1 MALGLS
7 KRRSRKF
14 VPPGLMLTS
23 MMDMFTIILIFLIF
37 SFSDTP
43 DQPKLSQELELP
55 NSSAKIETQKT
66 VEIILT
72 KNELRLN
79 DEVMATID
87 NQKIDELLGD
97 DIKSTAFFQR
107 LKTLRDQAKAGTA
120 QEDHEAKPEQEQAPH
135 ILFLCDKSHS
145 FKTINRVIK
154 TAGMAGY
161 PNFQF
166 AVLEGK

>member
-1 MALGLS
+1 MALGQYT
-7 KRRSRKF
+7 KRSRKF
-14 VPPGLMLTS
+14 APPGLMLTS

-37 SFSDTP
+37 SFSENP
-43 DQPKLSQELELP
+43 EQHQLSKELELP
-55 NSSAKIETQKT
+55 NSTAKIETKKA
-66 VEIILT
+66 VEIILA

-79 DEVMATID
+79 DELMATI
-87 NQKIDELLGD
+87 NNRQTKEFLEGD
-97 DIKSTAFFQR
+97 LKSTTLFRR
-107 LKTLRDQAKAGTA
+107 LKTLRGQVEARNGDQ
-120 QEDHEAKPEQEQAPH
+120 EARTEQEQTPH